1 MWQFEHTLTTQ
12 AKAETIWGLYS
23 DITTWTTWDKGIVSA
38 LLKGP
43 FIQGTQGF
51 LQPKGQ
57 EPLSFEL
64 TDVKPL
70 HGFSDITDIPKA
82 GIQVHFT
89 HVLVESDGETRVTHK
104 VQITGPNAE
113 QMGPLFGAHMVEGIP
128 KTMEGLVALAL
139 EKERENDGE

>member
-1 MWQFEHTLTTQ
+1 MMWQFEHTLTTK

-38 LLKGP
+38 SLEGS
-43 FIQGTQGF
+43 FTQGTRGF
-51 LQPKGQ
+51 LQPEGQ

-64 TDVKPL
+64 TDVQPL
-70 HGFSDITDIPKA
+70 HGFSDTTDIPAA

-89 HVLVESDGETRVTHK
+89 HLLVELDGETRVTHK

-113 QMGPLFGAHMVEGIP
+113 KLGPQFGSHMVEGIP
-128 KTMEGLVALAL
+128 QTMEGLAALAV
-139 EKERENDGE
+139 EKEHEQSE